1 VLAKPATQ
9 KIPATPTQ
17 LVNFLLPAP
26 ISPGVERSKKVW
38 RRCTI
43 LAGWLSCVM
52 VAGVRAQ
59 SVFDIQRKRSDEGR
73 IGSVEQ
79 YIAALPAEWRENY
92 VLVHRSR
99 SLQGGSYSSP
109 RAILFGRNAEFVASF
124 NGDPAQRGYSAV
136 ETMEFDSR
144 SNQFL
149 FREIQFPPVASGSGA
164 SATVTISEPNPARCI
179 ACHDRPARPI
189 WDLPPSWPGVYG
201 ERYRAGLSAEEAAGM
216 REFLGAQPAHSRYR
230 YLLGAEAWAGRERYV
245 RDQHA
250 AYNGSIAEPPNE
262 RLSVLLANLN
272 TRRILFDMAARPQFQ
287 ANAYLLLAAA
297 GSSCGSLAQFRP
309 GASASDD
316 EDFARFAAAAREAD
330 KRQAAA
336 KAVRR
341 TADAARYGLAAQN
354 DLTRLRYVVEREL
367 GLSTEHWTLALER
380 GTYDMSLPEGSI
392 SLEQALFQWLAPG
405 DPTLRHVAA
414 YRTFDAKDAY
424 CEHLRNAS
432 RRALEGWNAQHPL
445 AVPAAEAARD
455 VSAVAASTKP
465 ALLDRCILCHTGE
478 VAPRLPFADPLALGP
493 QLLTGDYP
501 RGRLLDE
508 ILYRLSPKAG
518 ADSMPRGLT
527 LDAAE
532 RRSLEQYFL
541 ALARPAP
548 ER

>member
-1 VLAKPATQ
+1 ML
-9 KIPATPTQ
+9 
-17 LVNFLLPAP
+17 
-26 ISPGVERSKKVW
+26 
-38 RRCTI
+38 
-43 LAGWLSCVM
+43 

-59 SVFDIQRKRSDEGR
+59 SVFDTQRKLIDQGR

-92 VLVHRSR
+92 VLVYSSR
-99 SLQGGSYSSP
+99 SLQGGSYASP

-124 NGDPAQRGYSAV
+124 NGDPAQRGYSAI
-136 ETMEFDSR
+136 ETMEFDPR
-144 SNQFL
+144 ANQFL
-149 FREIQFPPVASGSGA
+149 FREVQFPPVANGSGA
-164 SATVTISEPNPARCI
+164 SATVSISEPNPARCI

-201 ERYRAGLSAEEAAGM
+201 ERYRAGLSAKEAAGM
-216 REFLGAQPAHSRYR
+216 REFLRQQPTHPRYR
-230 YLLGAEAWAGRERYV
+230 SLLGADAWAGRSLYV

-250 AYNGSIAEPPNE
+250 AYNGSTPEPPNE

-272 TRRILFDMAARPQFQ
+272 TRRILSDMAARPQFE

-297 GSSCGSLAQFRP
+297 GSSCGSLGQFRP
-309 GASASDD
+309 GSPASAD
-316 EDFARFAAAAREAD
+316 EDFSRFAAATHEAD

-336 KAVRR
+336 KAERR
-341 TADAARYGLAAQN
+341 TAAAARYGLAAQN
-354 DLTRLRYVVEREL
+354 DLTQLRYVVERDL

-380 GTYDMSLPEGSI
+380 GTYDMSTPEGSVTM
-392 SLEQALFQWLAPG
+392 EQALFQWLASS
-405 DPTLRHVAA
+405 DPTLRHAAA

-432 RRALEGWNAQHPL
+432 RRALESWNAQHSP
-445 AVPAAEAARD
+445 AVPAATAAREQ
-455 VSAVAASTKP
+455 SAGAASSKP
-465 ALLDRCILCHTGE
+465 ALLERCVLCHTGD
-478 VAPRLPFADPLALGP
+478 VAPRLPFADPTGLGP
-493 QLLTGDYP
+493 QLLEGHYP

-508 ILYRLSPKAG
+508 ILYRLSPQAG

-532 RRSLEQYFL
+532 RRSLEDYFL
-541 ALARPAP
+541 ALAHSAQ